1 MKLTKEFKDLEKS
14 AVELTV
20 TIAKNDVAEAY
31 KSTLNKYIKNAQIPG
46 FRKGH
51 VPANVLERKYG
62 DSIKADAIG
71 ELIDQSF
78 DEIFKEETEKRPL
91 PYSQPVM
98 EKMPEIDITKDLTYT
113 VKYDIFPKVE
123 VKNFA
128 GVTVKEPQVTILF
141 STGLYQTPPL

>member
-1 MKLTKEFKDLEKS
+1 MKLTKEFKELEKS

-31 KSTLNKYIKNAQIPG
+31 KSTLSKYIKNAQIPG

-71 ELIDQSF
+71 ELIDNSF
-78 DEIFKEETEKRPL
+78 EEIFKEGRACGRL
-91 PYSQPVM
+91 W
-98 EKMPEIDITKDLTYT
+98 
-113 VKYDIFPKVE
+113 
-123 VKNFA
+123 FA
-128 GVTVKEPQVTILF
+128 
-141 STGLYQTPPL
+141 